1 MKRLALAVTLISAA
15 LLSGCIVVP
24 AHRYHGGGGYERGYE
39 RGYDRGH
46 DRGDRDGYGPG
57 RR

>member
-1 MKRLALAVTLISAA
+1 MKRLALAVALISSA

-24 AHRYHGGGGYERGYE
+24 SHRYYHDRGGYGYERGYE
-39 RGYDRGH
+39 RGYDRGY
-46 DRGDRDGYGPG
+46 DQGGYGPG